1 MDSNKKVWNVLGI
14 IAAWL
19 LSIILVLMLIISPM
33 ILSVLSLLNAD
44 TITDVLADSLTAGAP
59 SAQAQPEVITLSTA
73 SQAQTPTDMLT
84 GMLGDNVTPEQLD
97 KILSSK
103 VAKELIGSYTKDMA
117 NAFGGGNQAPEFDAE
132 KLKTIVNDNID
143 EVVGILKELSP
154 ELADVDEAEI
164 KANIQKAV
172 DEGAEEIVSALPK
185 PEEIK
190 QEIMQNSP
198 ELGLVFKVI
207 AKKNLI
213 KLAIIGMIV
222 LLSGLIFVCRLCGFR
237 GFRWLAVDL
246 FVGAGFGILICAGL
260 LFGASMLDAVVAGE
274 PIVGA
279 LIGTLLSAFTK
290 GMIIRTVVMLLSAV
304 GLLLAYIFVVKKALT
319 KKTSVLEAAPVEE
332 TPNEAEQQKES
343 LKGRAQHALFVC
355 SNIAICE
362 NCVILMKEI
371 MRRELPCLK
380 NLCGRR

>member
-19 LSIILVLMLIISPM
+19 LSIILVVMLIVSPM
-33 ILSVLSLLNAD
+33 VLSALSLLNAK
-44 TITDVLADSLTAGAP
+44 TITNVLADSLTAGAP
-59 SAQAQPEVITLSTA
+59 SAQAQPEVVTLSTV
-73 SQAQTPTDMLT
+73 SQPQTPADVLA

-103 VAKELIGSYTKDMA
+103 VAKELIDSYTKDMA
-117 NAFGGGNQAPEFDAE
+117 NAFGGGNRAPEFDAE

-154 ELADVDEAEI
+154 ELANMDEAEI
-164 KANIQKAV
+164 KANIQKAI

-190 QEIMQNSP
+190 QEVMQNSP
-198 ELGLVFKVI
+198 ELELVFKII

-213 KLAIIGMIV
+213 KLAIIGAIV

-246 FVGAGFGILICAGL
+246 FVGAGFGILFCVGL
-260 LFGASMLDAVVAGE
+260 LFGASMLDTLAAGE

-279 LIGTLLSAFTK
+279 LVDSLLSVFTT

-304 GLLLAYIFVVKKALT
+304 GLLLAYIFIKKALA
-319 KKTSVLEAAPVEE
+319 KKASTLEVAPAED
-332 TPNEAEQQKES
+332 TPNEAE
-343 LKGRAQHALFVC
+343 
-355 SNIAICE
+355 
-362 NCVILMKEI
+362 
-371 MRRELPCLK
+371 
-380 NLCGRR
+380 

>member
-1 MDSNKKVWNVLGI
+1 MNSNKKVWNVLGI

-19 LSIILVLMLIISPM
+19 LSIILVIMLIVSPM
-33 ILSVLSLLNAD
+33 ILSALSLLNTK
-44 TITDVLADSLTAGAP
+44 TITDALANSLTAGTP
-59 SAQAQPEVITLSTA
+59 SAQAQPEVVTLSTV
-73 SQAQTPTDMLT
+73 SQPQTPADVLT

-103 VAKELIGSYTKDMA
+103 VAKELIDSYTKDMA
-117 NAFGGGNQAPEFDAE
+117 NAFGGGNQAAEFDAE
-132 KLKTIVNDNID
+132 KLKAIVNDNID

-172 DEGAEEIVSALPK
+172 DEGAEEIVNALPK

-198 ELGLVFKVI
+198 ELEMAFKII

-213 KLAIIGMIV
+213 KLAIVGVIV
-222 LLSGLIFVCRLCGFR
+222 LLSGLVFVCRLCGFR

-260 LFGASMLDAVVAGE
+260 LFGASMLDTVVAGE

-279 LIGTLLSAFTK
+279 LVGTLLSAFTK

-304 GLLLAYIFVVKKALT
+304 GLLLAYIFIKKALA
-319 KKTSVLEAAPVEE
+319 KKEGVLEVASVED
-332 TPNEAEQQKES
+332 TPNEAE
-343 LKGRAQHALFVC
+343 
-355 SNIAICE
+355 
-362 NCVILMKEI
+362 
-371 MRRELPCLK
+371 
-380 NLCGRR
+380 